1 MFFEVSPHNLW
12 SGLGA
17 ITCFRM
23 NKTRKMVLDFRK
35 EEDSS
40 TAGTHPVNVVEEC
53 RYLGFYIDNRLYTRM
68 RRASLVSSKINGCS
82 KVMKTFYH

>member
-1 MFFEVSPHNLW
+1 MEW
-12 SGLGA
+12 SRSNHLLQNV
-17 ITCFRM
+17 

-53 RYLGFYIDNRLYTRM
+53 RYLLLHRQQVVYQNEKGKLGFLKNQWMQQSNEDFL
-68 RRASLVSSKINGCS
+68 SLRCS
-82 KVMKTFYH
+82 D

>member
-1 MFFEVSPHNLW
+1 MEW
-12 SGLGA
+12 SRSNHLLQSV
-17 ITCFRM
+17 

-35 EEDSS
+35 EEDGS

-82 KVMKTFYH
+82 KIMKTFYH